1 MTRFTGLATTAA
13 PPLHHRCGRAAAT
26 KPRVPIPLP
35 IDSVLPAV
43 LAALRAGPCV
53 VLEAP
58 PGAGKTTRVPPA
70 MLDAGYAGK
79 GEIVVLEPRRL
90 AARLSARRVAEERG
104 EKLGETIGY
113 TVRFDDVSSARTRLR
128 YVTEGVLARRLLD
141 DPLLRGVGAVVLD
154 EFHERHLQ
162 TDLALACLLRLVRSG
177 ERPDLK
183 LVVMSATLDAAPLA
197 EHLDAPVIRSE
208 GRRFPV
214 EVTHL
219 EQPDDRRLDEQVAAA
234 VRRLTAPD
242 SATKGDLLVFLP
254 GAAEI
259 RWAQEKCAE
268 LAQHRNLALLP
279 LHGDLAPD
287 EQDRVLARWQQRKVI
302 LATNVAETSVTI
314 DGVTAVIDSGLARIA
329 GHSPWTGLPTLSVGK
344 VAQSSAEQRAG
355 RAGRTAPGLALRL
368 YTKHDLAS
376 RPAHLAPE
384 VQRLDLA
391 ETALALLAQ
400 GLQPRALPWLDEP
413 DEAALQAAEAL
424 LARLGFVTSPS
435 GRLAITAAGKQAVRF
450 PLHPRLS
457 RLVLEAHQRGASEE
471 GCGVAAILG
480 ERDLRSREGRDTA
493 GPTGNSDLLELWDLL
508 REARNA
514 QFDPRR
520 LRGLGLDAGA
530 ARRVDQGRQQLTRLL
545 PRGGPQRSL
554 GLREREEA
562 LRISLLC
569 AFPDRVAKRRS
580 KGGSELLLC
589 AGGAVQLGPS
599 SVVRDAELLVAVDV
613 EERRE
618 LRPFS
623 GGGAQKRSG
632 AIVRLAS
639 AIQPEWLLDLFADD
653 LTESVE
659 FEWHEARA
667 RVEALSRL
675 RYQEL
680 VLEET
685 RRLPNLADEKEAAQA
700 AKLLVQAARAAQG
713 AGTAE
718 FVSKEALAGLQARL
732 QLIAANVPDAGL
744 SAPDTAAVDAAL
756 EELCQGSLALADLRS
771 GDLLS
776 VLVRRAGQGEQTE
789 ALLAKLSPESVLLPG
804 GRRLTIN
811 YVAGQPPWI
820 ESRLQDFFGMARGPA
835 VCNGRVLLVCHLLAP
850 NGRAQQVTQD
860 LAGFWVRHYPAVRK
874 ELMRKYPRHPWPED
888 GASAVPPPPKV
899 GRR

>member
-1 MTRFTGLATTAA
+1 M
-13 PPLHHRCGRAAAT
+13 
-26 KPRVPIPLP
+26 PIPLP
-35 IDSVLPAV
+35 IDSVLPAL
-43 LAALRAGPCV
+43 LAALREGPCV

-90 AARLSARRVAEERG
+90 AARLSARRVAEERD

-113 TVRFDDVSSARTRLR
+113 TVRFDDVSSARTKLR

-162 TDLALACLLRLVRSG
+162 SDLALACLLRLVRSG

-197 EHLDAPVIRSE
+197 EHLDAPVVRSE

-242 SATKGDLLVFLP
+242 SVTKGDLLVFLP

-314 DGVTAVIDSGLARIA
+314 DGVTGVIDSGLARIA

-355 RAGRTAPGLALRL
+355 RAGRTAPGVALRL

-391 ETALALLAQ
+391 ETALELLAQ

-424 LARLGFVTSPS
+424 LGKLTFVTFQG
-435 GRLAITAAGKQAVRF
+435 GRFSITAAGKQAVRF

-480 ERDLRSREGRDTA
+480 ERDLRSREGQGTA
-493 GPTGNSDLLELWDLL
+493 GPTGSSDLLELWDLL
-508 REARNA
+508 REARSA
-514 QFDPRR
+514 QFDQRR

-530 ARRVDQGRQQLTRLL
+530 ARRADKGRQQLARLL
-545 PRGGPQRSL
+545 PREGPQRSL

-569 AFPDRVAKRRS
+569 AFPDRVARRRS
-580 KGGSELLLC
+580 KGSSELLLC
-589 AGGAVQLGPS
+589 GGGAVQLGPG

-618 LRPFS
+618 FRPA
-623 GGGAQKRSG
+623 GLGAQKRSG

-639 AIQPEWLLDLFADD
+639 AIEPEWLLDLFSDD

-659 FEWHEARA
+659 LEWQPARA
-667 RVEALSRL
+667 RVEALSRM

-680 VLEET
+680 VLEES

-744 SAPDTAAVDAAL
+744 SAPDAAAVEAAL
-756 EELCQGSLALADLRS
+756 GELCQGSLALADLRS

-776 VLVRRAGQGEQTE
+776 VLVRRAGQGEKTE
-789 ALLAKLSPESVLLPG
+789 ALLAKLCPESVLLPG
-804 GRRLTIN
+804 GRRVTIN

-860 LAGFWVRHYPAVRK
+860 LAGFWLRHYPAVRK